1 MSTIQTFKSL
11 SAVALSISLLA
22 CGGSD
27 NPQPSITVVKVYENP
42 SCLAPPIVTST
53 TLIKELVDA
62 GVEIRARSCGFDPS
76 IATGASCS
84 IPITGYSIVDIPQ
97 DQKTRAQ
104 SIGYVD
110 LSKFPSVI
118 AGACPI

>member
-1 MSTIQTFKSL
+1 MTPIGIFKSL
-11 SAVALSISLLA
+11 SAAALSVSLLA

-27 NPQPSITVVKVYENP
+27 DSQPSITLVKVYENP

-62 GVEIRARSCGFDPS
+62 GVEIRVRSCGFDPS
-76 IATGASCS
+76 ITSGASCGN
-84 IPITGYSIVDIPQ
+84 PITGYSIVDIPQ

-110 LSKFPSVI
+110 LSKFPTVI
-118 AGACPI
+118 ARACPT